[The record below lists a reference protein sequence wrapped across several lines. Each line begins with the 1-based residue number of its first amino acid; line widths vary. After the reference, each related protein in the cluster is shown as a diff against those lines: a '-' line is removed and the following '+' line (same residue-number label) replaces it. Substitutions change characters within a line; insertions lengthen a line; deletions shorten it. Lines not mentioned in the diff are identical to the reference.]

1 MIFRPKPDLNLE
13 RRGMDTSLKHDLGV
27 FGSSGSRRVARR
39 LSRNLWR
46 SDLDDFG
53 NIDFGVFLTWIS
65 DPRLDSLG
73 VVWSRYQGSGDF
85 STII

>member
-13 RRGMDTSLKHDLGV
+13 RRGMGTSLKHDLGV

-53 NIDFGVFLTWIS
+53 KIDFWV
-65 DPRLDSLG
+65 
-73 VVWSRYQGSGDF
+73 F
-85 STII
+85 STRFLIRF